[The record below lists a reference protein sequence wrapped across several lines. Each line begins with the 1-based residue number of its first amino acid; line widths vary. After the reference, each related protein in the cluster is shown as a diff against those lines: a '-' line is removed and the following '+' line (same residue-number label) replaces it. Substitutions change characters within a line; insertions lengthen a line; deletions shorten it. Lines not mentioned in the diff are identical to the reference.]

1 MSKSSVIVLPLEL
14 VDSEA
19 FQSLNG
25 TAIRVLLH
33 FFRKRQLS
41 EIKSGNGKRSGYV
54 IRNNGEIVYP
64 YSEALKQGM
73 YRQRFS
79 AALKQLL
86 DRGFISV
93 ERGGDCSVNPL
104 PTGFIVRTQRNPGG
118 AGSKNKKRYDF
129 ADLR

>member
-79 AALKQLL
+79 AALKMLM

-93 ERGGDCSVNPL
+93 ERGGGLFRESTFYRVHCPD
-104 PTGFIVRTQRNPGG
+104 
-118 AGSKNKKRYDF
+118 SKEPWRRWKQKQKKV
-129 ADLR
+129 